1 MFDARP
7 RDAVSFGVASGYF
20 SDDLK
25 RAQRKGRLPGP
36 PGGPDHET
44 VIELTYRFDLRN
56 GALFIQ
62 PDLQYIIQPGGTSHI
77 KNALVLG
84 RPDRHQLLSNPRQD
98 VMTLLSILALGFF
111 LGMRHATDSDHVI
124 AVTTIVSQQRK
135 IGSAALTGIFW
146 GIGHSITLLIVGGA
160 IILFGVVI
168 PERLGMSL
176 EFCVALMLILL
187 GLLNLGSFRRSLNE
201 VQLSEHSHPHGFY
214 LRLRPVFVGVVH
226 GLAGSAAVALLVLPL
241 IREPGW
247 ATFYLL
253 IFGAGTIAGM
263 MLITVI
269 VAVPIT
275 YSANRS
281 SLLTAISA
289 PRPARS
295 V

>member
-1 MFDARP
+1 
-7 RDAVSFGVASGYF
+7 
-20 SDDLK
+20 
-25 RAQRKGRLPGP
+25 
-36 PGGPDHET
+36 
-44 VIELTYRFDLRN
+44 
-56 GALFIQ
+56 
-62 PDLQYIIQPGGTSHI
+62 
-77 KNALVLG
+77 
-84 RPDRHQLLSNPRQD
+84 
-98 VMTLLSILALGFF
+98 MTLLSILALGFF

-226 GLAGSAAVALLVLPL
+226 GLAGSAA
-241 IREPGW
+241 GW